1 MDGRGR
7 RGTRKAG
14 RPPCTACAKRRRRR
28 EPTRCWTSRCAR
40 SGSASLPSMDFTL
53 LGTAMS
59 IEGLPPSQDPI
70 VATVPALELVKL
82 LEADVVPTGIAIG
95 AKYGWLTNWCG
106 TAGQTWMGN
115 TESTTLSQFWEVVRR
130 EAHAELR
137 RSVRG
142 QGNGVLAHVNF
153 SQMFEHEGGGNQ
165 PYRPNQY
172 LGRHIVSAIP
182 AHATERL
189 QGLRSSV
196 HSTGVFTSD
205 FSVNEFLL
213 VRKAGFEPIGLC
225 VGTCVYH
232 VGIQYRSWSK
242 NQELDVL
249 SKAMYH
255 ARELAMSRM
264 RAEAAA
270 MGADGIVGVKLTIK
284 RLESRQHLLEFIA
297 IGTGVV
303 HGDGHKGFR
312 AHDGGPFTSDL
323 SGQDFWSLLHSGY
336 RPLEMVM
343 GSCVYHVAHRGVL
356 AGIATAIRN
365 VELENFTSA
374 MYEAREIA
382 IERMQVEAAAAKA
395 EGVVGVDLHEG
406 SHGWRR
412 HVIEFFAIGTAVLP
426 LEQEIA
432 PEKIADPIMVLSVND

>member
-1 MDGRGR
+1 M
-7 RGTRKAG
+7 
-14 RPPCTACAKRRRRR
+14 P
-28 EPTRCWTSRCAR
+28 
-40 SGSASLPSMDFTL
+40 
-53 LGTAMS
+53 
-59 IEGLPPSQDPI
+59 
-70 VATVPALELVKL
+70 
-82 LEADVVPTGIAIG
+82 
-95 AKYGWLTNWCG
+95 
-106 TAGQTWMGN
+106 
-115 TESTTLSQFWEVVRR
+115 
-130 EAHAELR
+130 
-137 RSVRG
+137 
-142 QGNGVLAHVNF
+142 
-153 SQMFEHEGGGNQ
+153 
-165 PYRPNQY
+165 
-172 LGRHIVSAIP
+172 SAIP

-189 QGLRSSV
+189 QGLRTSL

-205 FSVNEFLL
+205 FTVNEFLL

-232 VGIQYRSWSK
+232 VGIQYGSWSK
-242 NQELDVL
+242 NQEMDVL

-264 RAEAAA
+264 RAEASA

-284 RLESRQHLLEFIA
+284 RLEWDAQLLEFIA

-303 HGDGHKGFR
+303 HGEGHKGFR

-336 RPLEMVM
+336 RPVEMVM
-343 GSCVYHVAHRGVL
+343 GSCVYHVAHRGMMAGL
-356 AGIATAIRN
+356 ANAGRN

-382 IERMQVEAAAAKA
+382 IERMQQEASAAHA
-395 EGVVGVDLHEG
+395 EGVVGLDIHEG
-406 SHGWRR
+406 SHVWKT

-426 LEQEIA
+426 LDQEIA